1 MFGFGKKKDR
11 ELEEIINQIKVDLS
25 NNYKDNAVI
34 NIQKLRSLIDMRSMD
49 GVMKDKDL
57 LEYKKVLE
65 SFEEDVRN
73 FKRTY

>member
-34 NIQKLRSLIDMRSMD
+34 NIQKLRSLIHMRSMD